1 MRLGGWPA
9 RTRSPHSAHRV
20 VWVALLVL
28 SLAAAARADVG
39 DYVGKPIASIRVE
52 LEGREVTDPKVLQ
65 IIDMKAGT
73 PLSMVAVR
81 ETVSRLFALGRF
93 EDVRVRAS
101 GASAV
106 ALVFDLVPVHPV
118 EKIDFTVSPGAPDV
132 DTGRLRREV
141 VERYGASPPV
151 GRAPELVRVIEDD
164 LHTEGYFHPTV
175 ASRAELRHDPDRAM
189 LIFTIDPGPRSHI
202 ADVAITGTS
211 GLSEPELLRM
221 LGLVAGAPYR
231 SEEIASRIVR
241 YVDNRRS
248 RGYFSATLTPE
259 ARFGDDDSTV
269 HLTLTA
275 AQGPHVRVL
284 FDGDPLPAD
293 RRADLVPIEREG
305 SADEDLLE
313 DSTNRIEDYLR
324 GQGYRDAAA
333 PHARVE
339 RDGELVITFSV
350 KKGPLYRIASV
361 ELSGANAFPAASLAP
376 GLRVREAQ
384 PFSSARLDAD
394 ATTIEDF
401 YRRQGFAA
409 VVVQADEESA
419 PHEAGAVEVPVKVR
433 IDITE
438 NVRTVVSSVR
448 VEGNLTV
455 PEAGLRSAVGLQP
468 GHPFFL
474 AQMALDREGI
484 QQQYANLGFQSAMV
498 DTNPGLSA
506 DHARADVVFT
516 VHEGPRVLVD
526 HVLIVGNVRTK
537 TETIEREL
545 QFKPGDP
552 LSPAA
557 VSESQRRLA
566 NLGLFRRIDITA
578 IGHSEDSRDVLISV
592 EESPVTTVSYGGGVG
607 VNEFTETGAG
617 GAAEQRIE
625 FAPRAFFEI
634 GRRNLFGTNRS
645 VNLFTSVSLY
655 PKNSDFFS
663 PADPNQP
670 AQQSSSAFGFPEY
683 RVLGTFRQ
691 PHVFGT
697 LADADVTAT
706 LQQQI
711 RPNFDFSQH
720 ALTVEAGR
728 RVTRY
733 ISLNGNYQIQTV
745 KLFSDNTPPNQQLLV
760 DRLFPQLRLSSFLV
774 SAVRSTKDDALDP
787 TTGTYLSASAQL
799 AARAIGSDIGL
810 VKSYMRAQWF
820 HTLAGAHRTVLATNA
835 TLGLAQGL
843 PRDAVQADGSVVSVT
858 DLPASERFFAGGDT
872 TVRGFAL
879 DSLGAPNTIDAS
891 GFAQGGNAV
900 LILNAELRVP
910 YRSFQFVGFFDTGNV
925 FARRADIDLGELRSA
940 VGVGI
945 RYKSP
950 IGPIRVDLGFKV
962 HRESPGGVLE
972 PLTALHISLGQA
984 F

>member
-1 MRLGGWPA
+1 M
-9 RTRSPHSAHRV
+9 
-20 VWVALLVL
+20 
-28 SLAAAARADVG
+28 
-39 DYVGKPIASIRVE
+39 
-52 LEGREVTDPKVLQ
+52 
-65 IIDMKAGT
+65 
-73 PLSMVAVR
+73 
-81 ETVSRLFALGRF
+81 
-93 EDVRVRAS
+93 
-101 GASAV
+101 
-106 ALVFDLVPVHPV
+106 
-118 EKIDFTVSPGAPDV
+118 
-132 DTGRLRREV
+132 
-141 VERYGASPPV
+141 
-151 GRAPELVRVIEDD
+151 
-164 LHTEGYFHPTV
+164 
-175 ASRAELRHDPDRAM
+175 
-189 LIFTIDPGPRSHI
+189 TIKGS
-202 ADVAITGTS
+202 S
-211 GLSEPELLRM
+211 GLSDAELQHM

-231 SEEIASRIVR
+231 SEDIASRIVR

-248 RGYFSATLTPE
+248 LGYFSAVLTPD
-259 ARFGDDDSTV
+259 AKFGDDDSTV
-269 HLTLTA
+269 HLTFTA

-284 FDGDPLPAD
+284 FEGDALPAD
-293 RRADLVPIEREG
+293 RRAELVPIEREG

-313 DSTNRIEDYLR
+313 DSTNRIEDYFR

-361 ELSGANAFPAASLAP
+361 ELSGANAFPAASLQA
-376 GLRVREAQ
+376 GLRVRDGQ
-384 PFSSARLDAD
+384 PFSAARLDAD
-394 ATTIEDF
+394 ATTIEGF

-419 PHEAGAVEVPVKVR
+419 PHEAGVIEVPVTVR

-455 PEAGLRSAVGLQP
+455 PEDKLRSAVGLQA

-474 AQMALDREGI
+474 AQMALDRDAI
-484 QQQYANLGFQSAMV
+484 QQEYANLGFQSATV
-498 DTNPGLSA
+498 ETNPGLSA

-537 TETIEREL
+537 TETIEREVR
-545 QFKPGDP
+545 FKSGDA

-557 VSESQRRLA
+557 INETQRRLVD
-566 NLGLFRRIDITA
+566 LGLFRRIDITA

-592 EESPVTTVSYGGGVG
+592 EESPVTTISYGGGVG
-607 VNEFTETGAG
+607 ANEFILTNASGI
-617 GAAEQRIE
+617 AEQQLE

-645 VNLFTSVSLY
+645 VNLFTSLSLY
-655 PKNSDFFS
+655 PKNSVFFCSTS
-663 PADPNQP
+663 PSESCSNSQP
-670 AQQSSSAFGFPEY
+670 VQGTSSAFGFPEY
-683 RVLGTFRQ
+683 RVLGTFRE

-697 LADADVTAT
+697 LADADLSGT

-720 ALTVEAGR
+720 ALTVEIGR

-745 KLFSDNTPPNQQLLV
+745 KLFNDNTPPDQQLLV

-787 TTGTYLSASAQL
+787 TTGTYVSASGQL
-799 AARAIGSDIGL
+799 AARVIGSDIGL
-810 VKSYMRAQWF
+810 VKSYMRTQWF
-820 HTLAGAHRTVLATNA
+820 HTLVGAHRTVLATNA
-835 TLGLAQGL
+835 TLGLALGL

-879 DSLGAPNTIDAS
+879 DSLGAPNTLDAS
-891 GFAQGGNAV
+891 GIAQGGNALV
-900 LILNAELRVP
+900 ILNAELRVP
-910 YRSFQFVGFFDTGNV
+910 YRSFEFVTFFDTGNV
-925 FARRADIDLGELRSA
+925 FARPSEIDLAGLRSA
-940 VGVGI
+940 VGVGV

-950 IGPIRVDLGFKV
+950 IGPIRVDVGVKV
-962 HRESPGGVLE
+962 HPEVIGGALESRP
-972 PLTALHISLGQA
+972 ALNISLGQA